1 MKTYPER
8 LAETVRSAVLCSYE
22 YPRVTDDQLAAII
35 ASVPGESPG
44 FVGTFTVVRGKSIN
58 QILYYET
65 GLPDGDYKLYTSPQ
79 PNPDTRRKAIEECI
93 AHAKSYLDYH
103 AKATADYSGSC
114 HAAMEYHINHAR
126 AASNCL
132 DAMRSLLNKP
142 EGETK

>member
-1 MKTYPER
+1 MTNVNSR
-8 LAETVRSAVLCSYE
+8 DMQLAEAVYIWMMESNKSFDSE
-22 YPRVTDDQLAAII
+22 QEVIVKIAGII

-79 PNPDTRRKAIEECI
+79 PDPDTRRKAIEECAQVCDAWSERFGYGHWGQEI
-93 AHAKSYLDYH
+93 RALLD
-103 AKATADYSGSC
+103 
-114 HAAMEYHINHAR
+114 
-126 AASNCL
+126 
-132 DAMRSLLNKP
+132 KP